1 MPLVRTVWSLQSA
14 WIQAPTDDPGD
25 MEDFYANM
33 PPSGGSN
40 LNGVL
45 LVLAVLGFVGWLI
58 YDKMQ
63 RAQASK
69 LRLEG
74 DLRSA
79 ERERQ
84 ELEAEVAELNERLR
98 KRAEFG
104 DLAERYKA
112 RPRRDTEAE
121 EIANDSFRAEDRAGR
136 DLRTPR
142 PPESNSS
149 EKERIDEYF
158 RFKGRPGEDGGP

>member
-1 MPLVRTVWSLQSA
+1 MALFGIVWRLQSA
-14 WIQAPTDDPGD
+14 WLQAPIDDPGER
-25 MEDFYANM
+25 EDFYANM
-33 PPSGGSN
+33 PPSGGSD

-45 LVLAVLGFVGWLI
+45 LVLAALGFVGWLI

-112 RPRRDTEAE
+112 RPRKDAEAE
-121 EIANDSFRAEDRAGR
+121 ELANDSFRAEDRAGR

-142 PPESNSS
+142 PSESNSS
-149 EKERIDEYF
+149 ETERIDEYF
-158 RFKGRPGEDGGP
+158 RFKGRPGGDAGP

>member
-45 LVLAVLGFVGWLI
+45 LVLAALGFVGWLI

-63 RAQASK
+63 REQASK

-84 ELEAEVAELNERLR
+84 ELAAEVAELNERLR
-98 KRAEFG
+98 KRAEYR

-112 RPRRDTEAE
+112 RSTQDAQDE
-121 EIANDSFRAEDRAGR
+121 EPPNEQFRPENRAGR
-136 DLRTPR
+136 GVQPPPRSESTP
-142 PPESNSS
+142 S
-149 EKERIDEYF
+149 EKERLDEYF
-158 RFKGRPGEDGGP
+158 NFKGRPGGDAGP